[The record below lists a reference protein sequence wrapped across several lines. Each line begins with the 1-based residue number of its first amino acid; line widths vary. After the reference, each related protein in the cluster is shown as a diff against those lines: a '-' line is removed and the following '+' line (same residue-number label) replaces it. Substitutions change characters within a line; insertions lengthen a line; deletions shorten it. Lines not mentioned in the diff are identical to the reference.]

1 MRTPVPNLTVVTV
14 ASAERVDVLIKFDS
28 KTLKNGD
35 MVQLHYRDFF
45 QRENDLVR
53 MEIGDQ
59 ETNQT
64 ILDYVPPK
72 QLDVPFKN
80 LTDPD
85 IVVSKKRMRIL
96 QSRGSLFSTNGHT
109 MFDQGKSENPQ
120 VGTVEDW
127 FLINTDSLALHPFHF
142 HLVNFQIVRDYTL
155 KVFKTPE
162 NYTCAYYE
170 IDFFLKYANK
180 TQCFPQQIKKSL
192 NEERDQG
199 LYDRI
204 CDFLN
209 DKKLTTRHKLNQC
222 FSKLKM

>member
-1 MRTPVPNLTVVTV
+1 MN
-14 ASAERVDVLIKFDS
+14 
-28 KTLKNGD
+28 
-35 MVQLHYRDFF
+35 
-45 QRENDLVR
+45 
-53 MEIGDQ
+53 
-59 ETNQT
+59 
-64 ILDYVPPK
+64 
-72 QLDVPFKN
+72 VPFKN

-85 IVVSKKRMRIL
+85 VVVNKKRMRIL
-96 QSRGSLFSTNGHT
+96 LFRGSVYSTNGHT

-127 FLINTDSLALHPFHF
+127 FLINVDSLKVHPFHF

-155 KVFKTPE
+155 KIFKTPE
-162 NYTCAYYE
+162 NHTCAYYE

-209 DKKLTTRHKLNQC
+209 DNKLMTRHKLNQC